1 MILGMKTTKG
11 NPKIVANN
19 SNCSV
24 VNMFSQEYVVKQKK
38 TVIIKIIEIFTI
50 IESFILKI

>member
-11 NPKIVANN
+11 NPKIVDNN

-38 TVIIKIIEIFTI
+38 TVIIKIVEIFTI